1 MTDYTLV
8 VDTVGQITLLGGEVR
23 QGVILTGSTEAV
35 RNAARFWAERVLIQK
50 APAEEDGS

>member
-8 VDTVGQITLLGGEVR
+8 VDAVGQITLPGGEVC
-23 QGVILTGSTEAV
+23 QGVILTGSPEAV
-35 RNAARFWAERVLIQK
+35 RDAARFWAERVLIQK

>member
-8 VDTVGQITLLGGEVR
+8 VDAVGQITLPGGEVC
-23 QGVILTGSTEAV
+23 QGVILTGSPEAV
-35 RNAARFWAERVLIQK
+35 RDAARLCAERVLIQK